1 MSHPLDLLIRT
12 LETSAGRSKRCV
24 MRRTADI
31 GRTTEII
38 DTLERRLSSLA
49 SSVDELDAALASTAF
64 AHRESM
70 ATINLA
76 SAAKTLR
83 ALANKIERRRAALI
97 EIMEA

>member
-24 MRRTADI
+24 MSRTADSE
-31 GRTTEII
+31 RTAGII
-38 DTLERRLSSLA
+38 DTLERRLSCLA
-49 SSVDELDAALASTAF
+49 SSVDELDAVLASTAYT
-64 AHRESM
+64 HRESM
-70 ATINLA
+70 ATTNLA

-83 ALANKIERRRAALI
+83 ALADKIERRRTALI